1 MSPEPTPRGPVPAAP
16 EPVPVSPDLLAWA
29 QQTFDVQ
36 EFLADV
42 RDIETNGGHT
52 FEDVIAVVEAAV
64 RGA

>member
-1 MSPEPTPRGPVPAAP
+1 MSQEPTPQEPVPAAP

-52 FEDVIAVVEAAV
+52 FEEVIAAVEAVV
-64 RGA
+64 RAK